1 MALLRQETPI
11 EVYAVSGRQVFVKRD
26 DLFGNYP
33 APPLGKLRGL
43 SIVLQE
49 LHEQGVRLVGCWE
62 TRVSKLGQ
70 GLAALAAEYPD
81 MRTIVSYPTRKGTPL
96 PDSVRRAQELGA
108 ELLPLRGNHVSICY
122 SQAKNHVTGLGGIML
137 PFGMECIQAVN
148 AVAAEARDIPIDV
161 IGGGTVVVCCGSGV
175 TLSGLLLGLQ
185 AKPRRVIGIS
195 SGRSVRRIVNCI
207 SRYLPSLPEYLEIH
221 PARMPYELALDY
233 PCPFP
238 SHPNYDLKAWKHL
251 LENIDSFTDPV
262 LFWNI
267 GA

>member
-1 MALLRQETPI
+1 MALLEEKTPV
-11 EVYAVSGRQVFVKRD
+11 EVYTLSGRRVYVKRD
-26 DLFGNYP
+26 DLFGKHP

-43 SIVLQE
+43 DIVLHE
-49 LHEQGVRLVGCWE
+49 LHERGVRLVGCWE

-70 GLAALAAEYPD
+70 GLAALAAKYPD

-96 PDSVRRAQELGA
+96 PDSIRRAQELGA

-122 SQAKNHVTGLGGIML
+122 SQAKNRVTALGGEML

-148 AVAAEARDIPIDV
+148 AVAAEARSIPIDV
-161 IGGGTVVVCCGSGV
+161 IDGGTIVICCGSGV

-185 AKPRRVIGIS
+185 AKPRCVIGIS
-195 SGRSVRRIVNCI
+195 SGRSVRNILKCVSTYVPN
-207 SRYLPSLPEYLEIH
+207 LPEYLEIH
-221 PARMPYELALDY
+221 PATMPYQLALDY

-251 LENIDSFTDPV
+251 SENIDSFSDPV

-267 GA
+267 GV

>member
-1 MALLRQETPI
+1 MGLLQDKTPV
-11 EVYAVSGRQVFVKRD
+11 EVHTVFGRRVFVKRD
-26 DLFGNYP
+26 DLFGNDP

-43 SIVLQE
+43 SIILRE

-70 GLAALAAEYPD
+70 GLAALATVYPD
-81 MRTIVSYPTRKGTPL
+81 MRTIVSYPTRNGVPL
-96 PDSVRRAQELGA
+96 SDSIRKAQDLGA

-122 SQAKNHVTGLGGIML
+122 SQAKNYVTHRGGVML
-137 PFGMECIQAVN
+137 PFGMECVEAVN
-148 AVAAEARDIPIDV
+148 AVAAEAKSIPIDIV
-161 IGGGTVVVCCGSGV
+161 HGGTVVVCCGSGV

-185 AKPRRVIGIS
+185 AKPRRVVGIS
-195 SGRSVRRIVNCI
+195 SGRSVRKILKCLSTYVPN
-207 SRYLPSLPEYLEIH
+207 LPEYLAVH
-221 PARMPYELALDY
+221 PAQVPYEHAIDC

-238 SHPNYDLKAWKHL
+238 SHPNYDLKAWKYL
-251 LENIDSFTDPV
+251 SENIRSLSDPV